1 MNSTLEIILTSLTIS
16 SIVIGALFMLL
27 KKWFLDLDTYKA
39 DREKDYELKQ
49 QDAQTLK
56 EYTDSLKNEEDKLL
70 ERFDKMLQKLRDE
83 KASAVD
89 LAKSEARIE
98 KLDDRIS
105 ELTATM
111 EKQSYRLDILIEN
124 RNDLVQVFKE
134 LKLEL
139 NGYLKSVKDD
149 IAEVKKT
156 NTKMQ
161 LDLQAVKSRLE

>member
-39 DREKDYELKQ
+39 DKEKDYELKQ

-105 ELTATM
+105 ELTTTM
-111 EKQSYRLDILIEN
+111 EKQAYRLDILIEN

-139 NGYLKSVKDD
+139 NDYLKGVKDD